1 MLDDLRKIHERDP
14 QDALGVA
21 EKQWQQLEQDFT
33 CDVKPREFAN
43 IVVSGMGG
51 SALSGLAA
59 ADVLGLK
66 IPFAVSRNYTAPN
79 YVGENTLF
87 IASSH
92 SGNTEETL
100 SSLEGAI
107 EKKATI
113 VVIASG
119 GELERIATEK
129 GYPFLRLPAHF
140 QPRQVVFAGLKAL
153 AVIFDA
159 YGLTT
164 NAATELTKLAPKLQS
179 YAATYS
185 PTEPTAQN
193 LAKQIALECM
203 GKSVVVY
210 SGPKLASAAYK
221 WKISVNENAKQIAWW
236 NEYSEFNHNEFLGW
250 TEAPEQKPYA
260 VVELRSA
267 LEHPQIQKRFEISEK
282 LLSGKRP
289 APIVIETS
297 GETLLEQVLRA
308 MVLGDFVA
316 VYLAVLNNVNPTPI
330 NLIERLKRDLIS

>member
-21 EKQWQQLEQDFT
+21 EKQWQQLVQDFE
-33 CDVKPREFAN
+33 CDVEPRTFAN
-43 IVVSGMGG
+43 IVLSGMGG
-51 SALSGLAA
+51 SALSA
-59 ADVLGLK
+59 
-66 IPFAVSRNYTAPN
+66 YTAQDWLSLNVPFEICRSYDAPG
-79 YVGENTLF
+79 YVGPDTLF

-100 SSLEGAI
+100 SALKQAM
-107 EKKATI
+107 EKQATI

-119 GELERIATEK
+119 GELERIARES
-129 GYPFLRLPAHF
+129 GYTFLRLPANF

-153 AVIFDA
+153 AVLFDA
-159 YGLTT
+159 YGLTDG
-164 NAATELTKLAPKLQS
+164 AVTELTTVSTKLQAGAAS
-179 YAATYS
+179 YV
-185 PTEPTAQN
+185 PTQPTAQN

-203 GKSVVVY
+203 GKSVVIY

-236 NEYSEFNHNEFLGW
+236 NQYSEFNHNEFLGW
-250 TEAPEQKPYA
+250 TGAPEQKPYT
-260 VVELRSA
+260 VIELRSI
-267 LEHPQIQKRFEISEK
+267 LEHPQIQKRFEISAK

-289 APIVIETS
+289 APIVVEAE
-297 GETLLEQVLRA
+297 GETALEQLLRT

-316 VYLAVLNNVNPTPI
+316 IYLALLGNVNPTPI
-330 NLIERLKRDLIS
+330 DLIERLKHDLIS